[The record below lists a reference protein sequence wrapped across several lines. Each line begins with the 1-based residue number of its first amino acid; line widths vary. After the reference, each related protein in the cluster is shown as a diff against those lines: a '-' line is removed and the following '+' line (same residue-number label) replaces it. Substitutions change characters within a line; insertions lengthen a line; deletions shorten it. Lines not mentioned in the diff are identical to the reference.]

1 MKLLQLIL
9 LTMSMMLLNCAAQHT
24 EPKIVKTGLDNL
36 EKHIALLKGKRVGII
51 TNHTAYRSDGQHIF
65 DVLHNFP
72 DVRVTA
78 LFGPEHGIRGKA
90 EAGEHV
96 SSDTDPILKIPVY
109 SLYGATK
116 KPTPEMLQD
125 VDVLIF
131 DMQDVGSRY
140 YTYIY
145 TMAYAMEAAAENGKT
160 FVVLDR
166 PNPITGKYVEGNVLD
181 TAFASFVGRFPIA
194 VRHGMTIGELAKMF
208 DGEGW
213 TGTPLGERLVIVT
226 MTGWQRNMW
235 YDQTGLPFI
244 KPSPNMPSVMAEI
257 AYPGTCLLEGTNV
270 AEGRGTDMP
279 FLLLGAPWIQKDS
292 LTAHLNRLNLPG
304 VNFIDTTFTPVAIP
318 GASTNPKYRDEICHG
333 VFINITNREVYQ
345 SFVTGLHII
354 SVLHQLYPNHLTFR
368 ESFFDKLCGT
378 DQIRKALVANIAV
391 EQIEKTWQAAL
402 TQFNEIRKKYL
413 LYH

>member
-1 MKLLQLIL
+1 MKLLQICL
-9 LTMSMMLLNCAAQHT
+9 LTVGVMFWSCAAQPT
-24 EPKIVKTGLDNL
+24 EPKVVKTGLDNL
-36 EKHIALLKGKRVGII
+36 EKYSALLKDKRVGII

-65 DVLHNFP
+65 DVLHSFP
-72 DVRVTA
+72 EVRVTA

-96 SSDTDPILKIPVY
+96 SSDADPILKIPVY

-116 KPTPEMLQD
+116 KPTAEMLQD

-166 PNPITGKYVEGNVLD
+166 PNPITGKFVEGNVLD

-194 VRHGMTIGELAKMF
+194 VRHGMTVGELAKMF

-213 TGTPLGERLVIVT
+213 TGVALGERLVVIT
-226 MTGWQRNMW
+226 MSDWQRDMW

-270 AEGRGTDMP
+270 AEGRGTEMP
-279 FLLLGAPWIQKDS
+279 FLLLGAPWIQSDS
-292 LTAHLNRLNLPG
+292 LAAHLNRLNLPG
-304 VNFIDTTFTPVAIP
+304 AMFVDTTFTPIAIP
-318 GASTNPKYRDEICHG
+318 GASTNPKYRDEVCHG
-333 VFINITNREVYQ
+333 VRINITNRERYQ
-345 SFVTGLHII
+345 SFATGLHII
-354 SVLHQLYPNHLTFR
+354 STLHRLYPDQLTFR
-368 ESFFDKLCGT
+368 DSFFDKLCGT
-378 DQIRKALVANIAV
+378 DKIRKAIIANIAV
-391 EQIEKTWQAAL
+391 EQIENAWQTELA
-402 TQFNEIRKKYL
+402 QFNEIRKKYL
-413 LYH
+413 MYH